1 MAKIAILTDTT
12 GIIENDITQGLSNIY
27 YVPLNIIFGEQSF
40 QEYFELKSADFY
52 EKCGSDENHPKSSQP
67 AVGLIAEKLELLL
80 QTYDYIICPVLSS
93 ELSGT
98 YQSFYNLAQELAPE
112 RIFVV
117 DTKSLT
123 AGLWFFVQKAS
134 EMIAAGAEVSEIVT
148 VLETMKPKVE
158 VMVCVKELDF
168 IRKGGRISH
177 AAAFFGNMLQIKP
190 VLYFVDGRVEVLEKV
205 RTSKKAVATMLQRFY
220 DQTPVDYSGIIFVGN
235 SNNAELTA
243 YVKEHI
249 QANRPQAQIK
259 DLIISAV
266 IGVHGGPGS
275 VGISWVRPE

>member
-1 MAKIAILTDTT
+1 MKKIAILTDTT
-12 GIIENDITQGLSNIY
+12 GIVEHDISNGPEHIH

-40 QEYFELKSADFY
+40 QEYYELKSADFY
-52 EKCGSDENHPKSSQP
+52 EKCGTDANHPKSSQP
-67 AVGLIAEKLELLL
+67 AVGLIAEKLEALL
-80 QTYDYIICPVLSS
+80 QSYDQIICPVLSS

-123 AGLWFFVQKAS
+123 AGLWFFVQKAA
-134 EMIAAGAEVSEIVT
+134 EMIEAGAEAPEIIAT
-148 VLETMKPKVE
+148 LESMKGKVE

-205 RTSKKAVATMLQRFY
+205 RTSKKAVVTMLQRFY
-220 DQTPVDYSGIIFVGN
+220 DQTPQDYEGIIFVGN
-235 SNNAELTA
+235 SNNDELTA
-243 YVKEHI
+243 YVKEQI
-249 QANRPQAQIK
+249 RSTRPKAQIK

-275 VGISWVRPE
+275 VGISWVNPK